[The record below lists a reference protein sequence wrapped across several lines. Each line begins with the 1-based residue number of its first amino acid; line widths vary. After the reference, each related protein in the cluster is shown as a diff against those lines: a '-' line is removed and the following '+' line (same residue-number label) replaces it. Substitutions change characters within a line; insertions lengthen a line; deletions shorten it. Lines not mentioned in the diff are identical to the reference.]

1 MKIFSVGLDQL
12 TVNEIRQSG
21 YQVVMQN
28 VFPDSAQGAD
38 NMLIITNSEVGGL
51 QLREFRG
58 QYPGWTI
65 LYVYTERGAR
75 GARSVHMTC
84 QELGIHFLPPRSN
97 GSAVVEKIR
106 LVLMEDQDDRSN
118 VIAVLGSGPGVGCTS
133 VAGML
138 AGRMAAAGRRVLLL
152 GMNVYDPGYDRKPAI
167 SLDRI
172 RSKLSGSRLSAE
184 DFGQWIVQDGY
195 TYLPGNCDYLGAQ
208 DYRESEMEYLLAR
221 ASEHADIVIADL
233 GAIPESA
240 AWYTGMRKSAL
251 HLLVAHPR
259 HESRVEAL
267 LELAGHM
274 DLEPEDF
281 KFVVNRSGQG
291 EAVSPKSLALRFGA
305 ELLLELPQYAQVSSG
320 RLPLGKKELAQAD
333 EKVRVMLSSFG
344 FAPEVRKKGI
354 YR

>member
-21 YQVVMQN
+21 YQVVMQSA
-28 VFPDSAQGAD
+28 FPDSAQGTD
-38 NMLIITNSEVGGL
+38 DMLIVTSGEAGVL
-51 QLREFRG
+51 QLRELRER
-58 QYPGWTI
+58 YPGWMI
-65 LYVYTERGAR
+65 LYVYNERGAR
-75 GARSVHMTC
+75 GGKSVHMTC
-84 QELGIHFLPPRSN
+84 EELGIHFLPPRST
-97 GSAVVEKIR
+97 GSAIVEKIR
-106 LVLMEDQDDRSN
+106 LILMEDQDERSN

-172 RSKLSGSRLSAE
+172 RSKLSGSRLSDE
-184 DFGQWIVQDGY
+184 DFGQWILQDGY
-195 TYLPGNCDYLGAQ
+195 YYLPGNCDYLGAQ
-208 DYRESEMEYLLAR
+208 DYRESEMEYLLDR
-221 ASEHADIVIADL
+221 ASEHAEIVIADL

-240 AWYTGMRKSAL
+240 AWYSGMRKSAL
-251 HLLVAHPR
+251 HLLVTHPR

-274 DLEPEDF
+274 DLEPSEF
-281 KFVVNRSGQG
+281 KLVVNRLGQS
-291 EAVSPKSLALRFGA
+291 EALSPKSLALRFGA
-305 ELLLELPQYAQVSSG
+305 ELLLELPQYAQVSG

-333 EKVRVMLSSFG
+333 EKVRAMLSSFG